1 MFKKLASILAVPLM
15 AFGIISGVS
24 MAASATTVTA
34 SATTHLTQRP
44 DSGYSGNWALDNMQR
59 TATVTLG
66 DAITPVTDCGATATS
81 CYAYTGTISDQGE
94 AFATTGVTSPGA
106 QAVPIKGSPVAA
118 VSGNATVTFDASSD
132 APSAALI
139 PASLAGAGNAEQST
153 TNWVEQFF
161 PAGTDFSAPAL
172 PTWSWTYNDSADCQ
186 TWTDAYDV
194 TQANSG
200 DITGTDT
207 CVVTPP
213 VAPVLSLGKAVSISS
228 HREDV
233 QFTSSGA
240 GELRFVITGPGP
252 INGHVG
258 WVSVHAGVN
267 TAVYTGLL
275 SGHGYTVRYTPYTA
289 KNGTPIAGGK
299 VGYVYFVTAR

>member
-1 MFKKLASILAVPLM
+1 LFKKLVQILAVPAVIL
-15 AFGIISGVS
+15 GIGLPAL
-24 MAASATTVTA
+24 AASAATPVTA
-34 SATTHLTQRP
+34 TAATHLTQRP

-59 TATVTLG
+59 TASVTLG
-66 DAITPVTDCGATATS
+66 DAVTPATDCGATATT

-106 QAVPIKGSPVAA
+106 QAVAIKGSPVAA
-118 VSGNATVTFDASSD
+118 VQGSATVTFDASSD
-132 APSAALI
+132 TPSAATV
-139 PASLAGAGNAEQST
+139 PASLAGAGSAEQST

-161 PAGTDFSAPAL
+161 PAGTDFSAPSL
-172 PTWSWTYNDSADCQ
+172 PTWSWVYNDSADCQ

-200 DITGTDT
+200 DITGVDQ
-207 CVVTPP
+207 CVAP
-213 VAPVLSLGKAVSISS
+213 VAPTLSLGKAVSVSS
-228 HREDV
+228 HRENV

-240 GELRFVITGPGP
+240 GELRFVITGPGA

-258 WVSVHAGVN
+258 WVQVHAGVN

-289 KNGTPIAGGK
+289 KYGIPIAGGK
-299 VGYVYFVTAR
+299 VGYVYFVTAK